1 MIMNVCIYE
10 MSLQEMKETNG
21 GGALDILINT
31 IVDVL
36 NGRIPVYV

>member
-1 MIMNVCIYE
+1 MMHTMNMHELFTI
-10 MSLQEMKETNG
+10 NG
-21 GGALDILINT
+21 GGSLDILINT

>member
-1 MIMNVCIYE
+1 MEKNEMMRT
-10 MSLQEMKETNG
+10 MSLQEQQEING

>member
-1 MIMNVCIYE
+1 MEKNEMMRT
-10 MSLQEMKETNG
+10 MSLQEQQEISG
-21 GGALDILINT
+21 GGALDILIST

>member
-1 MIMNVCIYE
+1 MIRTMN
-10 MSLQEMKETNG
+10 LQEQQDING